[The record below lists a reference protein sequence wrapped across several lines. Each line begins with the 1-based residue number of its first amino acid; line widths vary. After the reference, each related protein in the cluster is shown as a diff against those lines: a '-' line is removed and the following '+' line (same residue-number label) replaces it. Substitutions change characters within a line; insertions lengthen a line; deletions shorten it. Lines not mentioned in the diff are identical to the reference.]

1 MILTHDPVI
10 STLNC
15 KKYSLNDSLTL
26 MRKLKNVLLPVVRLS
41 LSMELLVTRTYI
53 AKDTLRQPNNLV

>member
-10 STLNC
+10 RTLNC

-26 MRKLKNVLLPVVRLS
+26 MRNLNNVLLPVVGLS
-41 LSMELLVTRTYI
+41 SSTKLSHTFI
-53 AKDTLRQPNNLV
+53 AKDTFRQPNNLV